1 MLIQRL
7 GIFCNFIT
15 GGKVTVEPASAGEA
29 ALAGGQTTFPRP
41 SLAKRASSEMTVV
54 FGIVPREYCEQIEPP
69 VRMIEPASA
78 INRATQCNRESH

>member
-54 FGIVPREYCEQIEPP
+54 FGIVLRPAGRSPE
-69 VRMIEPASA
+69 VRDPH
-78 INRATQCNRESH
+78 ATDKK